1 MLRKS
6 YYHCLKGLNYEQIL
20 AHTWGREETV
30 TARRGAVLADFDCE
44 MQVVLIDLV
53 VVIMV
58 SGVQL

>member
-44 MQVVLIDLV
+44 MQVVFTEV
-53 VVIMV
+53 GVIMV
-58 SGVQL
+58 SGV